1 MPGIPSRHKSIFL
14 LTGVVLL
21 QVLLL
26 ALQIKRDS
34 EGRLIRV
41 WTVGAFSPFE
51 RAGNHG
57 IGHLRETWR
66 HYFALQ
72 NASRENEQLRREN
85 DQLKMQVNQLQSK
98 AIEADRLALLL
109 NFHKSHDSVPMLGAR
124 VIATSAGTA
133 SATIMLDRGSKDHIK
148 KNMGVITP
156 EGVVGKIVEVYDN
169 TSEVLL
175 LTDKDSGVGAM
186 LGNSRVQ
193 SPVGGAGEPLL
204 VMKYVANDDVVNVG
218 ERVVTSG
225 MDKIFPRDLPI
236 GTITDIKP
244 GNPFKSIRIRPSA
257 NLERLEE
264 VIVLLTLQPLQMSQE
279 TETGKPSASVA
290 TKPPGE
296 TAKPSASA
304 ASKPAGEA
312 AKPPTSGAAAKPGPA
327 ALLPATVP
335 AADDAAAAVKPE

>member
-14 LTGVVLL
+14 LAGVVLL

-85 DQLKMQVNQLQSK
+85 DELKMQVNQLQSK
-98 AIEADRLALLL
+98 ATEADRLALLL
-109 NFHKSHDSVPMLGAR
+109 NFHKSHENVPMLGAR

-133 SATIMLDRGSKDHIK
+133 SATIMLDRGAKDHIK

-156 EGVVGKIVEVYDN
+156 EGVVGKVVEVYDN

-204 VMKYVANDDVVNVG
+204 FMKYVPNDDVVNVG

-264 VIVLLTLQPLQMSQE
+264 VIVLLTLQPLQMNQE
-279 TETGKPSASVA
+279 T
-290 TKPPGE
+290 E
-296 TAKPSASA
+296 TAKPSASV
-304 ASKPAGEA
+304 ASKPVGE
-312 AKPPTSGAAAKPGPA
+312 PTKSPSDGAAAKPAAATLSPVKPA
-327 ALLPATVP
+327 SAPASSAPVP
-335 AADDAAAAVKPE
+335 DPANAAAVKPE

>member
-14 LTGVVLL
+14 LAGVVLL

-85 DQLKMQVNQLQSK
+85 DDLKMQVNQLQSK
-98 AIEADRLALLL
+98 ANEADRLALLL
-109 NFHKSHDSVPMLGAR
+109 NFHKSHENVPMLGAR

-156 EGVVGKIVEVYDN
+156 EGVVGKIVEIYDN

-257 NLERLEE
+257 HLERLEE
-264 VIVLLTLQPLQMSQE
+264 VIVLLTLTPLQMNQE
-279 TETGKPSASVA
+279 AEA
-290 TKPPGE
+290 
-296 TAKPSASA
+296 AKPSASA
-304 ASKPAGEA
+304 ATKPVGETVKPSASVASKPVAESAKSPASGTA
-312 AKPPTSGAAAKPGPA
+312 AKPASAPVPPA
-327 ALLPATVP
+327 PVP
-335 AADDAAAAVKPE
+335 ASTNAAAAVRPE

>member
-14 LTGVVLL
+14 LAGVVLL

-85 DQLKMQVNQLQSK
+85 DDLKMQVNQLQSK
-98 AIEADRLALLL
+98 ANEADRLALLL
-109 NFHKSHDSVPMLGAR
+109 NFHKSHENVPMLGAR

-257 NLERLEE
+257 HLERLEE
-264 VIVLLTLQPLQMSQE
+264 VIVLLTLTPLQMNQE
-279 TETGKPSASVA
+279 TEAAKPSASVA
-290 TKPPGE
+290 TKPVGE
-296 TAKPSASA
+296 TVKPSASV
-304 ASKPAGEA
+304 ASKPVAETAKSPASGTA
-312 AKPPTSGAAAKPGPA
+312 AKP
-327 ALLPATVP
+327 VP
-335 AADDAAAAVKPE
+335 APVSPEPVPASANAASAVKPE

>member
-85 DQLKMQVNQLQSK
+85 DELKMQVNQLQSK

-109 NFHKSHDSVPMLGAR
+109 NFHKSHENVPMLGAR

-156 EGVVGKIVEVYDN
+156 EGVVGKVVEVYDN

-186 LGNSRVQ
+186 LSISRKQ

-204 VMKYVANDDVVNVG
+204 VMKYVANDDIVNVG

-257 NLERLEE
+257 DLERLEE
-264 VIVLLTLQPLQMSQE
+264 VIVLLTLQPLQMNQE
-279 TETGKPSASVA
+279 TETTKPSASVA
-290 TKPPGE
+290 TKPAGE
-296 TAKPSASA
+296 MAKPPASA

-312 AKPPTSGAAAKPGPA
+312 AKSPTNGAATKAAPA
-327 ALLPATVP
+327 AVPPATV
-335 AADDAAAAVKPE
+335 KPE

>member
-1 MPGIPSRHKSIFL
+1 MAGIPSRHKSIFL
-14 LTGVVLL
+14 LAGVVLL
-21 QVLLL
+21 QILLL

-72 NASRENEQLRREN
+72 KASRENEQLRREN
-85 DQLKMQVNQLQSK
+85 DELKMQVNQLQSK

-109 NFHKSHDSVPMLGAR
+109 NFHKSHENVPMLGAR

-156 EGVVGKIVEVYDN
+156 EGVVGKVVEVYDN

-186 LGNSRVQ
+186 LSNSRKQ

-204 VMKYVANDDVVNVG
+204 VMKYVANDDTVNVG

-225 MDKIFPRDLPI
+225 MDKIFPRDLPV

-264 VIVLLTLQPLQMSQE
+264 VIVLLTLQPLQMNHEAE
-279 TETGKPSASVA
+279 TAKPSASVA
-290 TKPPGE
+290 TKP
-296 TAKPSASA
+296 
-304 ASKPAGEA
+304 AGEA
-312 AKPPTSGAAAKPGPA
+312 AKSPASGAAAKPTTATQPPVQPA
-327 ALLPATVP
+327 PATVTP
-335 AADDAAAAVKPE
+335 APVPASDNAAAAVKPE

>member
-1 MPGIPSRHKSIFL
+1 MAGIPSRHKSIFL

-72 NASRENEQLRREN
+72 NTSRENEQLRREN
-85 DQLKMQVNQLQSK
+85 DELKMQVNQLQSK

-109 NFHKSHDSVPMLGAR
+109 NFHKSHENVPMLGAR

-156 EGVVGKIVEVYDN
+156 EGVVGKVVEVYDN

-186 LGNSRVQ
+186 LSNSRKQ

-204 VMKYVANDDVVNVG
+204 FMKYVANDDTVNVG

-236 GTITDIKP
+236 GTVADIKP

-257 NLERLEE
+257 DLERLEE
-264 VIVLLTLQPLQMSQE
+264 VIVLLTLQPLQMNQE
-279 TETGKPSASVA
+279 TETAKPSASVA
-290 TKPPGE
+290 TKP
-296 TAKPSASA
+296 
-304 ASKPAGEA
+304 AGEIAKAPVSGVA
-312 AKPPTSGAAAKPGPA
+312 AKPTAATQPSANTAPA
-327 ALLPATVP
+327 AVSPAPVP
-335 AADDAAAAVKPE
+335 ASTDAAAVKPE

>member
-1 MPGIPSRHKSIFL
+1 MPGIQSRHKSIFL

-72 NASRENEQLRREN
+72 NTSRENEQLRREN
-85 DQLKMQVNQLQSK
+85 DELKMQVNQLQSK

-109 NFHKSHDSVPMLGAR
+109 NFHKSHENVPMLGAR

-133 SATIMLDRGSKDHIK
+133 SATIMLDRGSKDRIK

-156 EGVVGKIVEVYDN
+156 EGVVGKVVEVYDN

-204 VMKYVANDDVVNVG
+204 VMKYVANDDTVNVG

-236 GTITDIKP
+236 GIITDIKP

-264 VIVLLTLQPLQMSQE
+264 VIVLLTLQPLQMNQE
-279 TETGKPSASVA
+279 T
-290 TKPPGE
+290 E
-296 TAKPSASA
+296 TAKPSASVA
-304 ASKPAGEA
+304 HKPAGEIAKAPVSGVA
-312 AKPPTSGAAAKPGPA
+312 AKPTAATQPSAKPAPA
-327 ALLPATVP
+327 AGSPAPVP
-335 AADDAAAAVKPE
+335 ASTDAAAVKPE

>member
-1 MPGIPSRHKSIFL
+1 
-14 LTGVVLL
+14 
-21 QVLLL
+21 
-26 ALQIKRDS
+26 
-34 EGRLIRV
+34 
-41 WTVGAFSPFE
+41 
-51 RAGNHG
+51 
-57 IGHLRETWR
+57 
-66 HYFALQ
+66 
-72 NASRENEQLRREN
+72 
-85 DQLKMQVNQLQSK
+85 
-98 AIEADRLALLL
+98 
-109 NFHKSHDSVPMLGAR
+109 MLGAR

-204 VMKYVANDDVVNVG
+204 VMKYVANDDAVNVG

-264 VIVLLTLQPLQMSQE
+264 VIVLLTLQPLQLNQE
-279 TETGKPSASVA
+279 T
-290 TKPPGE
+290 E
-296 TAKPSASA
+296 TAKPSASV
-304 ASKPAGEA
+304 ASKPTAETAKSPASATA
-312 AKPPTSGAAAKPGPA
+312 AKPAPA
-327 ALLPATVP
+327 PPAPVP
-335 AADDAAAAVKPE
+335 ASADAAAAVKPE

>member
-1 MPGIPSRHKSIFL
+1 MAGIPSRHKSIFL
-14 LTGVVLL
+14 LAGVVLL
-21 QVLLL
+21 QILLL

-85 DQLKMQVNQLQSK
+85 ADLKIKVTQLQSK

-109 NFHKSHDSVPMLGAR
+109 NFHKSHESVPMLGAR

-156 EGVVGKIVEVYDN
+156 EGVVGKVVEVYDN

-193 SPVGGAGEPLL
+193 SPVGGACAPLL
-204 VMKYVANDDVVNVG
+204 VMKYVANDDVVSVG
-218 ERVVTSG
+218 ARVVTSG

-244 GNPFKSIRIRPSA
+244 GNPFKNIRVRPSA
-257 NLERLEE
+257 NLARLEE
-264 VIVLLTLQPLQMSQE
+264 VIVLLSLQPLQLKAEPVPAKSPANAAA
-279 TETGKPSASVA
+279 TGSPAPAAKAPAAVA
-290 TKPPGE
+290 ANPNAPP
-296 TAKPSASA
+296 AKPQ
-304 ASKPAGEA
+304 
-312 AKPPTSGAAAKPGPA
+312 
-327 ALLPATVP
+327 
-335 AADDAAAAVKPE
+335 

>member
-1 MPGIPSRHKSIFL
+1 MAGIPSRHKSIFL

-21 QVLLL
+21 QILLL

-85 DQLKMQVNQLQSK
+85 DDLKIRINQLQSK

-109 NFHKSHDSVPMLGAR
+109 NFHKSHESVPMLGAR

-156 EGVVGKIVEVYDN
+156 EGGVGKIVEVYDN

-193 SPVGGAGEPLL
+193 SPVGGGGDPLL
-204 VMKYVANDDVVNVG
+204 VIKYVANDDVVSVG

-257 NLERLEE
+257 HLERLEE
-264 VIVLLTLQPLQMSQE
+264 VIVLLTLQPLQLNQQ
-279 TETGKPSASVA
+279 T
-290 TKPPGE
+290 E
-296 TAKPSASA
+296 TAKPSASVA
-304 ASKPAGEA
+304 KSPASGTPAKPALA
-312 AKPPTSGAAAKPGPA
+312 PVFSIPA
-327 ALLPATVP
+327 PNSTT
-335 AADDAAAAVKPE
+335 AAAAVKP

>member
-1 MPGIPSRHKSIFL
+1 MVAIPSRHKSIFL

-21 QVLLL
+21 QILLL

-51 RAGNHG
+51 RAGAHG
-57 IGHLRETWR
+57 IGHLRDTWR

-72 NASRENEQLRREN
+72 NTSRENELLRREN
-85 DQLKMQVNQLQSK
+85 DGLKMQVNQLQSK
-98 AIEADRLALLL
+98 ATEADRLALLL
-109 NFHKSHDSVPMLGAR
+109 NFHKSHQNVPMLGAR

-133 SATIMLDRGSKDHIK
+133 SATIVLDRGLRNGIK

-156 EGVVGKIVEVYDN
+156 EGVVGKVVEVYDD

-186 LGNSRVQ
+186 LGDSRIQ
-193 SPVGGAGEPLL
+193 SPVGGTGEPLL
-204 VMKYVANDDVVNVG
+204 AMKYVANDDAVNLG

-236 GTITDIKP
+236 GTIAEVKP
-244 GNPFKSIRIRPSA
+244 GDPFKNIRVRPAA
-257 NLERLEE
+257 NLARLEE
-264 VIVLLTLQPLQMSQE
+264 VIVLLSLQPLQLKQE
-279 TETGKPSASVA
+279 P
-290 TKPPGE
+290 E
-296 TAKPSASA
+296 TAKSSTNANNSNPAPAANSPASA
-304 ASKPAGEA
+304 PASPNA
-312 AKPPTSGAAAKPGPA
+312 AS
-327 ALLPATVP
+327 
-335 AADDAAAAVKPE
+335 VKPR

>member
-14 LTGVVLL
+14 LAGVVLL

-72 NASRENEQLRREN
+72 NTSRENEQLRREN
-85 DQLKMQVNQLQSK
+85 DELKMQVNQLQSK

-109 NFHKSHDSVPMLGAR
+109 NFHKSHENVPMLGAR

-156 EGVVGKIVEVYDN
+156 EGVVGKVVEVYDN

-175 LTDKDSGVGAM
+175 LTDKDSGIGAM
-186 LGNSRVQ
+186 LSSSRKQ

-236 GTITDIKP
+236 GTITDIKA

-257 NLERLEE
+257 HLEPLEE
-264 VIVLLTLQPLQMSQE
+264 VIVLLTLQPLQLNQE
-279 TETGKPSASVA
+279 T
-290 TKPPGE
+290 E
-296 TAKPSASA
+296 TAKPSASVA
-304 ASKPAGEA
+304 KSPASGTPAKPA
-312 AKPPTSGAAAKPGPA
+312 PA
-327 ALLPATVP
+327 PVSSIPAPNSTN
-335 AADDAAAAVKPE
+335 AAAAVKPE

>member
-1 MPGIPSRHKSIFL
+1 MAGIPSRHKSIFL

-21 QVLLL
+21 QILLL

-109 NFHKSHDSVPMLGAR
+109 NFHKSHENVPMLGAR

-204 VMKYVANDDVVNVG
+204 VMKYVANDDAVNVG

-264 VIVLLTLQPLQMSQE
+264 VIVLLTLQPLQLNQE
-279 TETGKPSASVA
+279 T
-290 TKPPGE
+290 E
-296 TAKPSASA
+296 TAKPSASV
-304 ASKPAGEA
+304 ASKPTAETAKSPASATA
-312 AKPPTSGAAAKPGPA
+312 AKPAPA
-327 ALLPATVP
+327 PPAPVP
-335 AADDAAAAVKPE
+335 ASADAAAAVKPE

>member
-85 DQLKMQVNQLQSK
+85 DELKMQVNQLQSK

-109 NFHKSHDSVPMLGAR
+109 NFHKSHENVPMLGAR

-156 EGVVGKIVEVYDN
+156 EGVVGKVVEVYDN

-204 VMKYVANDDVVNVG
+204 VMKYVANDDTVNIG

-264 VIVLLTLQPLQMSQE
+264 VIVLLTLQPLQMNQE

-290 TKPPGE
+290 SEPIGE
-296 TAKPSASA
+296 TAKS
-304 ASKPAGEA
+304 PA
-312 AKPPTSGAAAKPGPA
+312 SGAATAKPGSAKLAPA
-327 ALLPATVP
+327 KPAPATGSPAPVP
-335 AADDAAAAVKPE
+335 ASTDAAAVKPE